1 MPYFTDK
8 DGNRFIKFEIPDKEQ
23 FKSFIDCL
31 KNNRYRF
38 VRKDNAVYVHEDN
51 VSSVIGF
58 FFDNGYKYKA
68 SYPHIMSVT
77 DRSLSEDVYRV
88 VRERYVRE
96 DLVGLAKNKK
106 LELTPDALDYLAH
119 RYAYEG
125 DYDCNQ
131 SYWVNLENLIE
142 NYMAEYL
149 GRG

>member
-8 DGNRFIKFEIPDKEQ
+8 DGNSFIKFEIPDKEQ

-38 VRKDNAVYVHEDN
+38 VRKDDAVYVHEDN
-51 VSSVIGF
+51 VISVIGF
-58 FFDNGYKYKA
+58 LFLNGYKYKA

-96 DLVGLAKNKK
+96 DLVGLAKDKK
-106 LELTPDALDYLAH
+106 LDLTPEALDQLAH